1 MRFIEFGKDRA
12 KALLMFHCALEPWWA
27 FEGAAN
33 ACAEDYHVILSVADG
48 HDESG
53 SEVKPHML
61 ESTCVL
67 TWQMPWAAL
76 GSQTWSSA
84 DTRFP

>member
-1 MRFIEFGKDRA
+1 MPVAGACQESDALCQSQSLGNGSKEKCKHSRLLRFLVFA
-12 KALLMFHCALEPWWA
+12 ALYAGGRGLL
-27 FEGAAN
+27 
-33 ACAEDYHVILSVADG
+33 V
-48 HDESG
+48 
-53 SEVKPHML
+53 VKPHML
-61 ESTCVL
+61 ESTCFL